1 MNKKPICRRTFMKN
15 TTGYLFLSAIVV
27 TPGLISLKN
36 YINRKND
43 YAHTQT
49 NPCRQCP
56 WLSECDL
63 PAATLFKETE
73 ASIQLNQ
80 PNE

>member
-1 MNKKPICRRTFMKN
+1 MNKKHICRRTFMKN
-15 TTGYLFLSAIVV
+15 TTGYLFLSAIVM

-36 YINRKND
+36 YINRKNE
-43 YAHTQT
+43 YAHTQA

-63 PAATLFKETE
+63 PEATLFRETVISTNSNQ
-73 ASIQLNQ
+73 AIQ
-80 PNE
+80 